1 MQQDGKKCWGG
12 KRGKVTA
19 PVVDLDDGQDGEA
32 TCYATKS
39 NDLETCFGGSKDS
52 CTWIFPTPT
61 CPPSPTTPSPTTPAP
76 TTPAPTT
83 PAPTTPAPT
92 TPAPTSLNDICF
104 EPAFPPGAACSPDGT
119 GFTLNSMDG
128 NSDEDDTAF
137 MIEDDTCFL
146 RLLDEVAEGPSSGSA
161 FRSFSFNQAINP
173 DRVFSLSMGYRMF
186 GNTTTLPA
194 DGLALVMHQDPEGV
208 HLLGTGAGGSGLGYR
223 NPTPKTA
230 LIIELD
236 TCKSYTMFLVQNTE
250 LSARPDK
257 NLYFLLRY

>member
-1 MQQDGKKCWGG
+1 MILVVEFDPVEFFSSDEIFVGF
-12 KRGKVTA
+12 TA
-19 PVVDLDDGQDGEA
+19 GTGQFADNHDIMDFCLEQSTTD
-32 TCYATKS
+32 TCDQTM
-39 NDLETCFGGSKDS
+39 
-52 CTWIFPTPT
+52 
-61 CPPSPTTPSPTTPAP
+61 AP
-76 TTPAPTT
+76 
-83 PAPTTPAPT
+83 TPAPT

-173 DRVFSLSMGYRMF
+173 DRIFSLSMGYRMF
-186 GNTTTLPA
+186 GSTTTLPA

-236 TCKSYTMFLVQNTE
+236 TCKSYTMFLVQNT
-250 LSARPDK
+250 
-257 NLYFLLRY
+257 

>member
-1 MQQDGKKCWGG
+1 MILVVEFDPVEFFSSDEIFVGF
-12 KRGKVTA
+12 TA
-19 PVVDLDDGQDGEA
+19 GTGQFADNHDIMDFCLEQSTTD
-32 TCYATKS
+32 TCDQTM
-39 NDLETCFGGSKDS
+39 
-52 CTWIFPTPT
+52 
-61 CPPSPTTPSPTTPAP
+61 AP
-76 TTPAPTT
+76 TPAPTT

-186 GNTTTLPA
+186 GSTTTLPA

-236 TCKSYTMFLVQNTE
+236 TCKSYTMFSCRTRNECQT
-250 LSARPDK
+250 
-257 NLYFLLRY
+257 